1 VPVAYNVGFIILIVV
16 TLPLLVTACSASQEA
31 EQSERVSEP
40 EPTVEQTPQQ
50 FAQRISEHA
59 ENAKS
64 LSDQPKDCQ
73 LEQVVADR
81 GEEGLRQLTKQW
93 VQESMRPGEPD
104 ASLVEAMEDIQ
115 IAQSLPEFLA
125 ERGYACYV

>member
-1 VPVAYNVGFIILIVV
+1 VRLGYNVGFVLLMAVALLVV
-16 TLPLLVTACSASQEA
+16 VTACNASQEA
-31 EQSERVSEP
+31 EESERVSEP
-40 EPTVEQTPQQ
+40 EPTAEQTPQQ

-81 GEEGLRQLTKQW
+81 GEEGLQQLTKQW

-125 ERGYACYV
+125 ERGYAC

>member
-1 VPVAYNVGFIILIVV
+1 VRLGYNVGFVLLMAVALLVV
-16 TLPLLVTACSASQEA
+16 VTACNASQEA
-31 EQSERVSEP
+31 EESERVSEP
-40 EPTVEQTPQQ
+40 EPTAEQTPQQ

-73 LEQVVADR
+73 LEQVVANR
-81 GEEGLRQLTKQW
+81 GEEGLQQLTKQW

-125 ERGYACYV
+125 ERGYAC

>member
-1 VPVAYNVGFIILIVV
+1 VRLGYNVGFVLLMAVA
-16 TLPLLVTACSASQEA
+16 LPMLVTACNASQEA
-31 EQSERVSEP
+31 EESERVSEP
-40 EPTVEQTPQQ
+40 EPTVAQTPQQ

-59 ENAKS
+59 EKAKP
-64 LSDQPKDCQ
+64 LSEQPNDCQ

-93 VQESMRPGEPD
+93 VQESMTPGEPD

-115 IAQSLPEFLA
+115 IVQSLPGFLA
-125 ERGYACYV
+125 ERGYAC

>member
-1 VPVAYNVGFIILIVV
+1 MRLGYNVGFVLLMAVALLVV
-16 TLPLLVTACSASQEA
+16 VTACNASQEA
-31 EQSERVSEP
+31 EESERVSEP
-40 EPTVEQTPQQ
+40 EPTAEQTPQQ

-73 LEQVVADR
+73 LEQGVADR
-81 GEEGLRQLTKQW
+81 GEEGLQQLTKQW

-125 ERGYACYV
+125 ERGYAC